1 MNIVVNGQC
10 VQQNESVFKGHRLH
24 LTPSLLSL
32 GCNSVNIDF
41 EAEYRSDCYGMQWF
55 KDEEDQLEYVYTF
68 SEPDHAH
75 LWFPC
80 FDQPDLK
87 APYSL
92 LVLAPTSWVVVSTT
106 GGKTLDKATAKV
118 AY

>member
-1 MNIVVNGQC
+1 
-10 VQQNESVFKGHRLH
+10 
-24 LTPSLLSL
+24 
-32 GCNSVNIDF
+32 
-41 EAEYRSDCYGMQWF
+41 MQWF
-55 KDEEDQLEYVYTF
+55 KDEEDQLEYVYTN
-68 SEPDHAH
+68 SEPDHSH

-106 GGKTLDKATAKV
+106 GGIILDKASAKV
-118 AY
+118 AYSNFGVTNQMKNSFGTNEYLVHEFDKSAPISTYLYCICAGPYE